1 MSTSYLLD
9 TSVLVLVLKQDVVI
23 LKRVADAQPVYI
35 SFITLGEL
43 YYGAEHSAHI
53 ERSLAEVDGLAK
65 TATILAT
72 EKATAEIYGHFKHEQ
87 RMKGLMIPDN
97 DLWIASTAIQYG
109 FTLAARDRH
118 FMWIE
123 GLAQEQW

>member
-1 MSTSYLLD
+1 MSISYLLD
-9 TSVLVLVLKQDVVI
+9 TSVLILVLKQDVAI
-23 LKRVADAQPVYI
+23 LKRMADIQPVYI
-35 SFITLGEL
+35 SSIALGEL
-43 YYGAEHSAHI
+43 YYGAEHSAHV

-72 EKATAEIYGHFKHEQ
+72 DKATAEIYGHFKHEQ

-97 DLWIASTAIQYG
+97 DLWIASIAIQYG
-109 FTLAARDRH
+109 FTLATRDHH
-118 FMWIE
+118 FIWIA